1 MAKLSRQEKIQVYLN
16 LGFTQEEAEMYVDVV
31 GHGDEAPESM
41 RD

>member
-16 LGFTQEEAEMYVDVV
+16 LGFTQEQAEMYVDVV
-31 GHGDEAPESM
+31 GHGDEAPEEF

>member
-16 LGFTQEEAEMYVDVV
+16 LGFTQEEAEMYVDVA
-31 GHGDEAPESM
+31 GHGDEAPEAF